1 MPNQLKLNHNKPNK
15 AKTEA
20 EIRIEKMKTW
30 WNRGRRRTNPR
41 ASSQRGGS

>member
-20 EIRIEKMKTW
+20 EIRIEREANLMKP
-30 WNRGRRRTNPR
+30 RKKTNKP
-41 ASSQRGGS
+41 